1 MPTIIGAGDP
11 TTGYDV
17 ENSLRFNLVDD
28 TDLVQTFGSAGNR
41 RTWTFSAWIKRGR
54 TAVRQQIFH
63 QYGATDNNQWVEF
76 RFDSDDKL
84 TFSWYSSGVFT
95 TSQVF
100 RDIASWYHIVLAVDT
115 TQGTDSDRI
124 KLYVNGSQVTSF
136 GSITYPSQNYD
147 TGMNQATAH
156 SLGHL
161 ENNGNFN
168 FDGYMA
174 EVNLVDGTQLT
185 PTSFGETNDNGV
197 WVPIKPTGINYG
209 TNGYYLEFQNRASYT
224 IPTARF
230 SNDSDTQLLINSG
243 AADGNTSFTD
253 SSSNGISITANG
265 NVHHES
271 DVAKFSTS
279 SIYFDGNGDY
289 LEAADNSVYDFGTGD
304 FTVEMWLYPTDLNDY
319 DGIYFFGSG
328 TNQHTLWL
336 RADGNLRWA
345 HVKAAGDGNT
355 IDTTFNNTYLL
366 ENAWNHVAVVRESQ
380 VLRIAINGVITGQT
394 QSTSGFSISLSGL
407 KIGVEAD
414 NNRYYTGY
422 MDCFRI
428 SDTARY
434 TVSSSSNFG
443 TDTSGNGKHFTS
455 TNFAPHQQCVDVPT
469 NNFFVMNSL
478 GTIGV
483 TNQQATDQTTFT
495 NGNTE
500 MLRTRSTGESDGA
513 GTSISALPQNGK
525 WYWEIFWASRDT
537 NNMWQGIVNHIDA
550 STNVIYYS
558 NNGNKYINGSA
569 SSYGNSYNM
578 LDTIGVAVNMDDDEV
593 IFYKNGTAQDSG
605 TAISNSRLST
615 HDMFVYMSDGGG
627 SDGPNAKYNFGNPSY
642 EKDFQYTDAN
652 GYGKFQYSVPS
663 GYYALCSKNIGEF
676 G

>member
-185 PTSFGETNDNGV
+185 PTSFGETDTNGV

-209 TNGYYLEFQNRASYT
+209 TNGYYLEFQNRSTYT
-224 IPTARF
+224 VPTARH
-230 SNDSDTQLLINSG
+230 SNDGNTVVLINSG

-253 SSSNGISITANG
+253 SSSNGISITADG

-279 SIYFDGNGDY
+279 SIYFDGNGDS
-289 LEAADNSVYDFGTGD
+289 LTLADNSAYDFGSND
-304 FTVEMWLYPTDLNDY
+304 FTIELWVYPTDLNDY
-319 DGIYFFGSG
+319 DGLVAFGSG
-328 TNQHTLWL
+328 TSQMTMWL
-336 RADGNLRWA
+336 RADGNIRFA
-345 HVKAAGDGNT
+345 NIQGSGTD
-355 IDTTFNNTYLL
+355 IDSTFTNTYLI
-366 ENAWNHVAVVRESQ
+366 ENAWNHVAVTRTSNT
-380 VLRIAINGVITGQT
+380 LRAFINGVVTAET
-394 QSTSGFSISLSGL
+394 YTHNLSVSVNGL
-407 KIGVEAD
+407 KIGVEPD
-414 NNRYYTGY
+414 NNRYFTGY
-422 MDCFRI
+422 MDSIRI
-428 SDTARY
+428 SDNVRY
-434 TVSSSSNFG
+434 TPSATSANFG
-443 TDTSGNGKHFTS
+443 TDTSGNDKHFTPTS
-455 TNFAPHQQCVDVPT
+455 FAPHQQCVDVPT

-500 MLRTRSTGESDGA
+500 MLRTRSGGESDGA

-525 WYWEIFWASRDT
+525 WYYEIFWPTRDT
-537 NNMWQGIVNHIDA
+537 DNMWQGLVNHIDA
-550 STNVIYYS
+550 STNVIYYAA
-558 NNGNKYINGSA
+558 NGNKYINGSA
-569 SSYGNSYNM
+569 SSYGNSFSM

-605 TAISNSRLST
+605 NPISNSRLST
-615 HDMFVYMSDGGG
+615 HDMFIYMTDGGG
-627 SDGPNAKYNFGNPSY
+627 GDGPNAKFNFGNPSY
-642 EKDFQYTDAN
+642 EKNFQYTDAN
-652 GYGKFQYSVPS
+652 GYGKFQYSVPN